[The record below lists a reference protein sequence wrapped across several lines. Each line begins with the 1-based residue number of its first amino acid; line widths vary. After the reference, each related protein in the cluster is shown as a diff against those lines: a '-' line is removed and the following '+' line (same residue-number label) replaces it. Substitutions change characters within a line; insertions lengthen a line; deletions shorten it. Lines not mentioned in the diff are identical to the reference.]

1 VPVPGDY
8 NGDGKTD
15 FGIYR
20 PTTGGWYVAFSGGG
34 STSASWGASGD
45 VPVPGDYNGDGRTDF
60 GVYRPTTGGWFVAL
74 AGGGTASAS
83 WGASGDVPLP
93 LPYAIWQPFY
103 GGA

>member
-20 PTTGGWYVAFSGGG
+20 PSNGGWYVALAGGG

-45 VPVPGDYNGDGRTDF
+45 IPAPGDYNGDGKTDIGIF
-60 GVYRPTTGGWFVAL
+60 RPSNGGWYVAL
-74 AGGGTASAS
+74 AGGGSTSAT
-83 WGASGDVPLP
+83 WGASGDIPLP
-93 LPYAIWQPFY
+93 LPYAVWKRFY
-103 GGA
+103 GPA